1 MLICDCKLLQHL
13 ESILVECPDTKT
25 NESIQRKMSQRA
37 NENSKKKQANRMKCW
52 ENVSGQALNFE
63 TLTLECIFSIL
74 LSIYALRC

>member
-37 NENSKKKQANRMKCW
+37 NENSKKKQTNCW

-63 TLTLECIFSIL
+63 TLTLECIFPIL
-74 LSIYALRC
+74 LSIYALRY